1 MKTWTD
7 YSRSA
12 KLVINVFWLF
22 LVPSLPGQINLNAQS
37 QTQSQPQS
45 KKQSQSQSQ
54 CPDPSEYQLLRQDED
69 YSYLRNE
76 ACRRDRWDPLKYI
89 RLGSSDDKYLTIG
102 GEAREW
108 YEGFRNALWGIGP
121 QDGNGY
127 LLSRLSA
134 FGDFHVKPRLR
145 FFVQLTDDIEAG
157 RNGGPRPVIDEDK
170 LWFEQA
176 FADITLWKKEEEK
189 KGAEPKKDSLV
200 LRVGRQ
206 QFNFGWGRLVDIREG
221 PNVHRSFDGISL
233 RLKRDKWDVTAL
245 ATKLVRN
252 RTGVFD
258 SFTDPGTTFW
268 GIYAVRQLSKTKDA
282 KGAKSAEGKNID
294 LYYLGVA
301 RNLLAFDKGVGDDLR
316 HTIGARFWGKRG
328 GWDYNSEG
336 MIQVGTFR
344 DVGLLAWANAHN
356 TGYTFQSARFKPRIG
371 TSFSVTSGDNG
382 DPRSRLGTFSPLFP
396 TGRYYGQGVINL
408 NGPSNL
414 IWVGPQLNLRIT
426 KSVEVIVS
434 DDTFWRT
441 SLRDGVYDLATNL
454 LVSGKDNRERYVGS
468 QPSVGVYWQVNRHLL
483 LSAAYDHFFAGPFLR
498 KATPPRRSVDYAA
511 AWLTYKF

>member
-1 MKTWTD
+1 MKTRSD

-12 KLVINVFWLF
+12 RLFTKAFWLF
-22 LVPSLPGQINLNAQS
+22 MVLLFPGEISLQAQS
-37 QTQSQPQS
+37 QPKPQQQP
-45 KKQSQSQSQ
+45 KGQSQSQSK
-54 CPDPSEYQLLRQDED
+54 CPDPPAYQPLRQDED

-76 ACRRDRWDPLKYI
+76 DCKRDLWDPLKYI

-108 YEGFRNALWGIGP
+108 YEGFRNFLWGIGP

-145 FFVQLTDDIEAG
+145 FFAQLTNDIEAG
-157 RNGGPRPVIDEDK
+157 RNGGPRPVIDEDR

-189 KGAEPKKDSLV
+189 KEAGPKKDSLV
-200 LRVGRQ
+200 LRLGRQ
-206 QFNFGWGRLVDIREG
+206 EFLFGSGRLVEYREG
-221 PNVHRSFDGISL
+221 PNVHRSFDGASI
-233 RLKRDKWDVTAL
+233 RWKTGKWDVTGV

-252 RTGVFD
+252 RIGVFD
-258 SFTDPGTTFW
+258 SFIDPGTTFW
-268 GIYAVRQLSKTKDA
+268 GIYAVRQLSRTKDA
-282 KGAKSAEGKNID
+282 KGAEGAVGKNID

-301 RNLLAFDKGVGDDLR
+301 RKQLVFDKGVGADLR
-316 HTIGARFWGKRG
+316 HTIGARFWGRRG
-328 GWDYNSEG
+328 GWDYDSEA
-336 MIQVGTFR
+336 MIQIGSFR
-344 DVGLLAWANAHN
+344 DVGLLAWANAHD
-356 TGYTFQSARFKPRIG
+356 TGYTFKSARFQPRIG
-371 TSFSVTSGDNG
+371 TTFSVTSGDNG

-396 TGRYYGQGVINL
+396 TGKYYGQGSISL

-414 IWVGPQLNLRIT
+414 IWVGPSLTLQIT
-426 KSVEVIVS
+426 KSVQVIVD

-441 SLRDGVYDLATNL
+441 SLNDGVYDLATNL

-468 QPSVGVYWQVNRHLL
+468 QTAAGVYWQYNRHLL
-483 LSAAYDHFFAGPFLR
+483 LSAAYNHFSTGPFLR
-498 KATPPRRSVDYAA
+498 NANPRRRPVDYAA
-511 AWLTYKF
+511 VWLTYKF

>member
-1 MKTWTD
+1 MKTWND

-12 KLVINVFWLF
+12 RFFTKALWLSMF
-22 LVPSLPGQINLNAQS
+22 LLFPGEISLQAQS
-37 QTQSQPQS
+37 QTQPQTQP
-45 KKQSQSQSQ
+45 KGQSQSQSK
-54 CPDPSEYQLLRQDED
+54 CPDPPEYQPLRQDED

-76 ACRRDRWDPLKYI
+76 DCKRDLWDPLKYI

-108 YEGFRNALWGIGP
+108 YEGFRNFLWGIGP

-145 FFVQLTDDIEAG
+145 FFAQLTNDIEAG

-189 KGAEPKKDSLV
+189 KGAEPNKDSLV

-206 QFNFGWGRLVDIREG
+206 AFLFGSGRLVEFREG
-221 PNVHRSFDGISL
+221 PNVHRSFDGASI
-233 RLKRDKWDVTAL
+233 RLKTGKWDVTGV

-252 RTGVFD
+252 RIGIFD
-258 SFTDPGTTFW
+258 STTDSGTTFW
-268 GIYAVRQLSKTKDA
+268 GIYAVRQLSSKKSA
-282 KGAKSAEGKNID
+282 KGAEGKNID

-301 RNLLAFDKGVGDDLR
+301 RNLLAFDKGVGADLR
-316 HTIGARFWGKRG
+316 HTIGGRFWGRRG
-328 GWDYNSEG
+328 GWDYDSEA
-336 MIQVGTFR
+336 MIQVGSFR
-344 DVGLLAWANAHN
+344 DVGLLAWANAHD
-356 TGYTFQSARFKPRIG
+356 TGYTFKSARFQPRIG
-371 TSFSVTSGDNG
+371 TTFSVTSGDDG
-382 DPRSRLGTFSPLFP
+382 DPRSGLGTFSPLFP
-396 TGRYYGQGVINL
+396 TGKYYGQGTINL

-414 IWVGPQLNLRIT
+414 IWVGPSLRLQLT
-426 KSVEVIVS
+426 KSVWVVV
-434 DDTFWRT
+434 DDNTFWRT
-441 SLRDGVYDLATNL
+441 RLNDGIYDLATNL

-468 QPSVGVYWQVNRHLL
+468 QPSAGVYWQYNRHLL
-483 LSAAYDHFFAGPFLR
+483 FSAAYDRFFVGPFLR
-498 KATPPRRSVDYAA
+498 NANPRRRSVDYAA
-511 AWLTYKF
+511 VWLTYKF